1 MRILHVVEPF
11 SSGIITFII
20 HLTRELNGHEHT
32 VVHGSRT
39 TEDEINSVKRRFDPN
54 VKFVLWRSA
63 GRNINPYQD
72 FRALYELT
80 RILKRKNFDVVHLH
94 SAKAGFLGRMAC
106 KILKIKPVIYTPNGA
121 PFLRRDISKF
131 KRTLFVGL
139 EKLGSLLGGRVI
151 CCSKSESVE
160 YLRIGVDCI
169 YVNNGTNIDKKDK
182 IDHPKILIGSVGI
195 ATFQKNPIQFNEI
208 AHAFAD
214 NNKVEFVWVGGGQFA
229 GQLNS
234 PNITVTGWLDSAQT
248 EEWLKKIDIYLSC
261 SLWEGLPF
269 AVLEA
274 MNAQCCLL
282 LSNCV
287 GNRDLVKQGE
297 NGYLFENSNEGVS
310 RLVEIIKD
318 RKLLTNFGINSFT
331 FCKEWFNVKNTATQ
345 YESIYTQVSKN

>member
-20 HLTRELNGHEHT
+20 HLTRELNGHEHI

-63 GRNINPYQD
+63 GRNINPFQD
-72 FRALYELT
+72 FRALFELIK
-80 RILKRKNFDVVHLH
+80 ILRRKNFDVVHLH
-94 SAKAGFLGRMAC
+94 SAKAGFLGRLAC
-106 KILKIKPVIYTPNGA
+106 KMLKIKPVIYTPNGA
-121 PFLRRDISKF
+121 PFLRLDISVF
-131 KRTLFVGL
+131 KRKIFVGL
-139 EKLGSLLGGRVI
+139 EKLGNVLGGQVI
-151 CCSKSESVE
+151 CCSKSESLE
-160 YLRIGVDCI
+160 YLRIGIDCTYI
-169 YVNNGTNIDKKDK
+169 NNGTIIDKKEK
-182 IDHPKILIGSVGI
+182 IVHSKIVVGSVGI

-208 AHAFAD
+208 ARAFED
-214 NNKVEFVWVGGGQFA
+214 NNNVEFIWVGGGHLV

-234 PNITVTGWLDSAQT
+234 SNVRVTGWLDTSQT

-274 MNAQCCLL
+274 MNTQCCLL

-287 GNRDLVKQGE
+287 GNRDLVRQGD
-297 NGYLFENSNEGVS
+297 NGYLFDNSNEGVS
-310 RLVEIIKD
+310 RLTELVKD
-318 RKLLTNFGINSFT
+318 REQLENFGINSFNY
-331 FCKEWFNVKNTATQ
+331 CKEWFDIKNTAKQ